1 MPAFICAGALG
12 NLLIICLGVIIFS
25 ALPFSC
31 LLKLR
36 MYYFDLI
43 FTLIGV
49 NAENFGLIFFVG
61 LVVPNTVGSGLGSYV
76 RSGVG
81 ILSGFFVVIILLLKL
96 SITFSVAL
104 KITLCCLKETFF
116 QLLFYLD

>member
-31 LLKLR
+31 LLKSR
-36 MYYFDLI
+36 MYYFD
-43 FTLIGV
+43 V

-76 RSGVG
+76 GSGVG
-81 ILSGFFVVIILLLKL
+81 ILSGFFVAIILLLKL